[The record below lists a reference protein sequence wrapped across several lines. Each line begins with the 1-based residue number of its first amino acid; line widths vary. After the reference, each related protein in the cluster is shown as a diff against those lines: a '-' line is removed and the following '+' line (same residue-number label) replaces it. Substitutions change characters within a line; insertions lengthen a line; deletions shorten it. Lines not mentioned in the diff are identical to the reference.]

1 MMVTEL
7 APLELAG
14 RLALALGLAV
24 FLGLAFEEVYKR
36 EDRSTPGGVR
46 TFPMLALSGAMLYLI
61 EPKQALA
68 FIAGLAALAIWLHA
82 FLCKAPHRPNATSLM
97 IPASNLIAYMIGPVA
112 LTQPPWVVVAVSVT
126 AVLLLETREKLHGLI
141 KVIPQDELLTLG
153 KFLILVGIILP
164 LVPNHPVTAA
174 TPLTPYHVWLAVV
187 AVCTLSYLSYLL
199 QKYLP
204 ARNTALLPAVLGGI
218 YSSTATTVVLA
229 KRQREASAARSDLA
243 AGIVAATAVM
253 YLRLGVIIALFDLHL
268 AWDLAPALGTLF
280 VVGATLATYEWRKS
294 AEQQSDTNLHVPA
307 INPLQIPTAI
317 TFAVIFVVISVVTE
331 SIRTAFGQMGVLV
344 LSVLVGATDI
354 DPFVINIAQGGV
366 PGLSATMLSAAVL
379 IAASSNNIA
388 KAIYALSFGKVEF
401 SRRPAL
407 MLLALATLGF
417 AAAAVYILST
427 TQV

>member
-1 MMVTEL
+1 
-7 APLELAG
+7 
-14 RLALALGLAV
+14 
-24 FLGLAFEEVYKR
+24 
-36 EDRSTPGGVR
+36 
-46 TFPMLALSGAMLYLI
+46 
-61 EPKQALA
+61 
-68 FIAGLAALAIWLHA
+68 
-82 FLCKAPHRPNATSLM
+82 M

-126 AVLLLETREKLHGLI
+126 AVLLLGTREKLHGLI
-141 KVIPQDELLTLG
+141 KVIPQDELLTVG

-253 YLRLGVIIALFDLHL
+253 YLRLGAILALFDLHL

-294 AEQQSDTNLHVPA
+294 AEQQSDTNLHIPA

-331 SIRTAFGQMGVLV
+331 SIRTAFGQTGVLV
-344 LSVLVGATDI
+344 LSVLVESD
-354 DPFVINIAQGGV
+354 
-366 PGLSATMLSAAVL
+366 
-379 IAASSNNIA
+379 
-388 KAIYALSFGKVEF
+388 
-401 SRRPAL
+401 
-407 MLLALATLGF
+407 
-417 AAAAVYILST
+417 
-427 TQV
+427 